1 MLVELTI
8 KNIALIE
15 SLRIEFAQGFNVL
28 TGETGA
34 GKSIVVDSINLALGG
49 RADREMI
56 RTGAERG
63 MVQALFDVSGNPRAQ
78 AVLQE
83 LDIESDDGLIA
94 IRRELSR
101 SGRNICR
108 VCDVVVPLA
117 TLKQLT
123 ATLMDIHGQHEHQAL
138 MNPAKHLDF
147 LDAFGGEAHAA
158 ARDKVAALY
167 AGRSHIAAEL
177 KRLMNDVSERERLVD
192 VLTFQVQEISAAKL
206 KPGEEQKLEKKLSVL
221 ENAEKI
227 RQSVEGAYNLV
238 YQGDGRAP
246 SAQEALLQSADAMDR
261 IGLLNERY
269 AALAGRLREL
279 YYGAQDVGYELQA
292 LLDDLDFEPD
302 LLDKVAARLDTI
314 KKLERKY
321 GATVEEVIEFGAQAA
336 DRLNGIK
343 GSDASMSALKKR
355 YKEADNA
362 LRDACA
368 ELTAIRR
375 ASAAQLSERICQQL
389 KDLGMGKTRFEV
401 RVEPLAKPTA
411 VGMDGVEF
419 MISPNPG
426 EPLRPLASIAS
437 GGEISRV
444 MLALKA
450 ISVDSEGVD
459 AMIFD
464 EIDTGVSGRMA
475 QVVGEKMC
483 LIAKTRQVLSVTH
496 LPQIAALGDTHFL
509 VEKVAG
515 KDRTDTHVR
524 LLDEEGRVRELSR
537 LVGGAED
544 SESSLSHGA
553 HMLKEAAERKQSLLN
568 RPHGVNGIVINR
580 Q

>member
-15 SLRIEFAQGFNVL
+15 SLHIEFAQGFNVL

-158 ARDKVAALY
+158 AREKVSALY
-167 AGRSHIAAEL
+167 TGRSHIAAEL

-261 IGLLNERY
+261 IGPLNDRY
-269 AALAGRLREL
+269 AALAGRLRAL

-362 LRDACA
+362 LREACA

-411 VGMDGVEF
+411 AGMDGVEF

-553 HMLKEAAERKQSLLN
+553 HMLKEAAERKQSL
-568 RPHGVNGIVINR
+568 
-580 Q
+580 

>member
-1 MLVELTI
+1 MLIELTI

-49 RADREMI
+49 RADRDMI
-56 RTGAERG
+56 RTGADRG

-78 AVLQE
+78 AVLRE
-83 LDIESDDGLIA
+83 LDIEGEDGMIA

-108 VCDVVVPLA
+108 VCDVVVPLN

-138 MNPAKHLDF
+138 MNPARHLDF
-147 LDAFGGEAHAA
+147 LDAFGGEEHAA
-158 ARDKVAALY
+158 NRDRVARLY
-167 AGRSHIAAEL
+167 AERSHIAAQL

-192 VLTFQVQEISAAKL
+192 VLSFQVQEISAAKL
-206 KPGEEQKLEKKLSVL
+206 KPGEEQKLEKKLGLL
-221 ENAEKI
+221 ENAERI
-227 RQSVEGAYNLV
+227 RQSVEGAYTLV

-246 SAQEALLQSADAMDR
+246 SAQEALLRSADAMDR
-261 IGLLNERY
+261 IGALNERY

-302 LLDKVAARLDTI
+302 LLDKVAARLDAI

-321 GATVEEVIEFGAQAA
+321 GATVEEVIEFGAKAA

-343 GSDASMSALKKR
+343 GSDASIAELKKR
-355 YKEADNA
+355 YREADNA
-362 LRDACA
+362 LREACDA
-368 ELTAIRR
+368 LTAIRR
-375 ASAAQLSERICQQL
+375 QSAARLSERICEQL

-411 VGMDGVEF
+411 TGMDGVEF

-459 AMIFD
+459 AMVFD

-483 LIAKTRQVLSVTH
+483 LIAKTRQVLSITH
-496 LPQIAALGDTHFL
+496 LPQIAALGDAHFL

-515 KDRTDTHVR
+515 EDRTDTHVR
-524 LLDEEGRVRELSR
+524 LLDEAGRVRELSR
-537 LVGGAED
+537 LVGGAQD

-553 HMLKEAAERKQSLLN
+553 HMLKEAAERKRNL
-568 RPHGVNGIVINR
+568 
-580 Q
+580 

>member
-1 MLVELTI
+1 MLIELTI

-34 GKSIVVDSINLALGG
+34 GKSIVVDSISLALGG
-49 RADREMI
+49 RADRDMI
-56 RTGAERG
+56 RTGAEKG

-78 AVLQE
+78 AVLRE
-83 LDIESDDGLIA
+83 LDIEGEDGMIA

-108 VCDVVVPLA
+108 VCDVVVPLN

-138 MNPAKHLDF
+138 MNPARHLDF
-147 LDAFGGEAHAA
+147 LDAFGGEEHAA
-158 ARDKVAALY
+158 NRDRVAGLY
-167 AGRSHIAAEL
+167 AERGHIAAQL

-192 VLTFQVQEISAAKL
+192 VLSFQVQEISAAKL
-206 KPGEEQKLEKKLSVL
+206 KPGEEQKLEKKLGLL
-221 ENAEKI
+221 ENAERI
-227 RQSVEGAYNLV
+227 RQSVEGAYTLV

-246 SAQEALLQSADAMDR
+246 SAQEALLRSADAMDR
-261 IGLLNERY
+261 ISALNERY

-302 LLDKVAARLDTI
+302 LLDKVAARLDAI

-321 GATVEEVIEFGAQAA
+321 GATVEEVIEFGAKAA

-343 GSDASMSALKKR
+343 GSDASIAELKKR
-355 YKEADNA
+355 YREADNA
-362 LRDACA
+362 LREACDA
-368 ELTAIRR
+368 LTAIRR
-375 ASAAQLSERICQQL
+375 QSAARLSERICEQL

-411 VGMDGVEF
+411 TGMDGVEF

-459 AMIFD
+459 AMVFD

-483 LIAKTRQVLSVTH
+483 LIAKTRQVLSITH
-496 LPQIAALGDTHFL
+496 LPQIAALGDAHFL

-515 KDRTDTHVR
+515 EDRTDTHVR
-524 LLDEEGRVRELSR
+524 LLDEAGRVRELSR
-537 LVGGAED
+537 LVGGAQD

-553 HMLKEAAERKQSLLN
+553 HMLKEAAERKRNL
-568 RPHGVNGIVINR
+568 
-580 Q
+580 

>member
-158 ARDKVAALY
+158 AREKVAALY

-261 IGLLNERY
+261 IGPLNERY

-411 VGMDGVEF
+411 TGMDGVEF

-553 HMLKEAAERKQSLLN
+553 HMLKEAAERKQSL
-568 RPHGVNGIVINR
+568 
-580 Q
+580 

>member
-261 IGLLNERY
+261 IGPLNERY

-411 VGMDGVEF
+411 AGMDGVEF
-419 MISPNPG
+419 LISPNPG

-459 AMIFD
+459 AMIFA

-483 LIAKTRQVLSVTH
+483 LIAKRRQVLSVTH

-553 HMLKEAAERKQSLLN
+553 HMLKEAVERKQSL
-568 RPHGVNGIVINR
+568 
-580 Q
+580 